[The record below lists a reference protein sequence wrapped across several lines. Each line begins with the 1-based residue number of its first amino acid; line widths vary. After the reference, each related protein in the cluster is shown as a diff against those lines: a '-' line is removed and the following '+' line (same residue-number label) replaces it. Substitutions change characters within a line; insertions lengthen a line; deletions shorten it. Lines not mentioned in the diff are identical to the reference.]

1 MTGVEQ
7 KADFRP
13 DINALRALAVLA
25 VVAYHYGLP
34 GVGGGFAG
42 VDVFFVIS
50 GYLIGFQIWSALRR
64 GNFSFALFYQSRVR
78 RIFPALA
85 VLCLA
90 CLAWGWWY
98 VLPYDYL
105 KSTRHVM
112 AALFFLSNLA
122 FTGEQG
128 YFDLAAH
135 AKPLLHTWSL
145 SVEGQFYVFL
155 PLLMAAAWRWVP
167 RHLPRLLALAGL
179 LSLVWCLQG
188 AATHSADAF
197 YLLSARAWEFLLGVL
212 LAVWQIRVQPVKW
225 ANAVALAG
233 LATLLG
239 SFAGLSGSAVWPG
252 AWTLLPVL
260 AAGALIAAGHA
271 PLVQPLWRAWPLQR
285 LGDVSYSLYL
295 WHWPVWVFAGQYV
308 EGRALSAVELWALA
322 TLSLV
327 AAVLSWRFVEQPV
340 RAKTGGWTVRR
351 LWLGV
356 AVVLLG
362 TVAFGLWVVKT
373 KGLPTRFP
381 DYVQRAS
388 RAVFL
393 NTPRDECFRRDD
405 STKDAAERFCHF
417 GAAGEPRLLLWGD
430 SHANQYLSAVS
441 DAAQTVGQ
449 GGLIATQSGCRATLT
464 GEPSGLP
471 AATAS
476 ACEHFNDEVNTLLA
490 QTPSL
495 QTVVL
500 GRLWSADAS
509 LQRTLALV
517 KQLVAAGKTVVL
529 VGPLPE
535 PGLDVPQA
543 YAMLQIKAGQAMA
556 QWLTPMAAQVAPLL
570 MRDSLQRELADLVRA
585 GRVQL
590 LDPMARLCDTQVCR
604 LAEDGEVNFRDTSHL
619 SHTASLRFTP
629 EFRAAFLA
637 LSTAASDQAQPAQQ
651 AARAQQPQQM
661 QSGTPDHQRADGGQ

>member
-34 GVGGGFAG
+34 GAGGGFAG

-50 GYLIGFQIWSALRR
+50 GYLIGSQIWSALRR
-64 GNFSFALFYQSRVR
+64 GHFSFSQFYQSRLR
-78 RIFPALA
+78 RIFPALF

-105 KSTRHVM
+105 KSTRHVV

-155 PLLMAAAWRWVP
+155 PLLMVVFWRWVP
-167 RHLPRLLALAGL
+167 RHLPKLLALIWM
-179 LSLVWCLQG
+179 LSLGWCVQQST
-188 AATHSADAF
+188 AHSADTF
-197 YLLSARAWEFLLGVL
+197 YLLSARAWEFLSGVL
-212 LAVWQIRVQPVKW
+212 LAVWGGRFASTRVSNVL
-225 ANAVALAG
+225 ALVS
-233 LATLLG
+233 LSTLLA
-239 SFAGLSGSAVWPG
+239 SFVGLGVAAVWPG
-252 AWTLLPVL
+252 PWTLMPVL
-260 AAGALIAAGHA
+260 SAVVLIAVGHA
-271 PLVQPLWRAWPLQR
+271 PMMQPIWRTWPLQR

-295 WHWPVWVFAGQYV
+295 WHWPLWVFARQYV
-308 EGRALSAVELWALA
+308 EGRALSTAELWALA
-322 TLSLV
+322 VLSLL

-340 RAKTGGWTVRR
+340 RAKNAGWTGRR
-351 LWLGV
+351 LWVGV
-356 AVVLLG
+356 AVALV
-362 TVAFGLWVVKT
+362 TIVAFGLSVVKT

-388 RAVFL
+388 SAVFL
-393 NTPRDECFRRDD
+393 NTPRDECFRRAD
-405 STKDAAERFCHF
+405 SKKDAPEAFCHF
-417 GAAGEPRLLLWGD
+417 GEPGETSLLLWGD
-430 SHANQYLSAVS
+430 SHANQYLGALS
-441 DAAQTVGQ
+441 DAAQNVGQ
-449 GGLIATQSGCRATLT
+449 GGLIATQSGCRATLA
-464 GEPSGLP
+464 GQPSGL
-471 AATAS
+471 AASIAAS
-476 ACEHFNDEVNTLLA
+476 CERFNDEVNALIES
-490 QTPSL
+490 TPAL
-495 QTVVL
+495 RTVVL

-517 KQLVAAGKTVVL
+517 KSLVQAGKTVVL

-543 YAMLQIKAGQAMA
+543 YAMQQI
-556 QWLTPMAAQVAPLL
+556 
-570 MRDSLQRELADLVRA
+570 RA
-585 GRVQL
+585 GRAIAQWEQPMSKQTASVNIRETLRHDLLDDLRSGQVQL
-590 LDPMARLCDTQVCR
+590 LDPMAKLCDARVCR
-604 LAEDGEVNFRDTSHL
+604 LAEGGESNFRDVSHL
-619 SHTASLRFTP
+619 SHIASLRFTTD
-629 EFRAAFLA
+629 FQHA
-637 LSTAASDQAQPAQQ
+637 LLMLKTAGSNHAQPAQ
-651 AARAQQPQQM
+651 
-661 QSGTPDHQRADGGQ
+661 